1 MKTFFKF
8 FCFSLLFCCSH
19 SIYSLDIDISEKYL
33 QACYK
38 GEYTRGSNLLNDISI
53 TGLIEL
59 NHILAFKAGFSAGGK
74 RQDTNINTFVNIS
87 YAPFLRLPFIFSLSW
102 IYNGLLE
109 YEAHSHSLFPYVSY
123 NARYAGIS
131 LGFNLRFTSFFG
143 EPSYFES
150 ILSLYGYVN
159 FINNGSLRIG
169 IGAGNFNE
177 FHARNLGAYFI
188 DFFASVK
195 INKNFIFV
203 NNIELMQSGGDGLT
217 TTLLGIAFR
226 TGVKFTW

>member
-8 FCFSLLFCCSH
+8 FYFSLLFCCFH
-19 SIYSLDIDISEKYL
+19 SVYSLDIDITDKNV
-33 QACYK
+33 QACYR
-38 GEYTRGSNLLNDISI
+38 GEYTRGSDLLNEISI

-59 NHILAFKAGFSAGGK
+59 DYIITFKAGFSAGGTIL
-74 RQDTNINTFVNIS
+74 DTNINSYINIS

-102 IYNGLLE
+102 IYSGLPE
-109 YEAHSHSLFPYVSY
+109 YEAHTHSLIPYMSY

-131 LGFNLRFTSFFG
+131 LGFNFRFTSFFT

-150 ILSLYGYVN
+150 ILSFYGYVN

-188 DFFASVK
+188 D
-195 INKNFIFV
+195 
-203 NNIELMQSGGDGLT
+203 
-217 TTLLGIAFR
+217 
-226 TGVKFTW
+226 